1 MLPACGCLPGLSP
14 SLEIERLSE
23 QLEEK
28 ERETKQL
35 MSQPE
40 PEQKEV
46 ALLRRGAAQ
55 KGRAPAASDILCRSL
70 ADETHQLRRTLA
82 ATAHMCQH
90 LAGRLDARQRAGGD
104 AGERS
109 PEPACAD
116 GDGSVHAVVAKLREE
131 NRLLKQKVT
140 HVEDLNAKWQR
151 YDASRDEYVRGLHAQ
166 LRGLQAPLEPERP
179 SPPELM
185 RKEISRLNT
194 QLEEKINDCAEA
206 RRELE
211 ATRRARDAAL
221 ERVQMLE
228 QQILA
233 YKDDFT
239 SERVDRERAQSRIQ
253 ELEERVALLQ
263 RQVPCK
269 QVEWRPISSG
279 PGWAF
284 SSCSFHRFQSL
295 SASAETLILCS
306 GQSHG
311 ARCLGP
317 GGRKPPVVPCV
328 SVEDVG
334 VVACDLRGGCR
345 ACPAP
350 RGRVLGLRL
359 PTGSFVHVCP
369 LLAVLQGPWS
379 PCHTHAAPEAPGVCW
394 RPPAHSPCAR
404 RWAVQAGRP
413 RSSLW
418 APCRPATGGASW
430 EAGPGWELTV
440 SHCRTRAPTRLFPVP
455 PWFRPE
461 HPIHI
466 LLRG

>member
-1 MLPACGCLPGLSP
+1 MSSGNAGSGGREGAPRAAAALCGLYHEAGQRLRRLQDQLAARDVLIARLRARLAALEGDTAP
-14 SLEIERLSE
+14 SLVDALLEQVARFREQLRQRDGGAAEAALRQKLLGSWGPSLLVSTQEEIERLSE

-40 PEQKEV
+40 REQKEV

-90 LAGRLDARQRAGGD
+90 LAECLDARQRAKGD

-109 PEPACAD
+109 PEPAPAD
-116 GDGSVHAVVAKLREE
+116 GDGSVHAVVAKLQEE

-211 ATRRARDAAL
+211 AVRRARDAAL

-263 RQVPCK
+263 RQDPGAHTPLPCSSLVPPRAPDTHPP
-269 QVEWRPISSG
+269 EGLAPWRGGDAELTPEPPFVVGGSHPQCPI
-279 PGWAF
+279 
-284 SSCSFHRFQSL
+284 
-295 SASAETLILCS
+295 
-306 GQSHG
+306 
-311 ARCLGP
+311 
-317 GGRKPPVVPCV
+317 
-328 SVEDVG
+328 
-334 VVACDLRGGCR
+334 LRGCGPHWWTEGWPGLPR
-345 ACPAP
+345 PGACAP
-350 RGRVLGLRL
+350 SGL
-359 PTGSFVHVCP
+359 
-369 LLAVLQGPWS
+369 
-379 PCHTHAAPEAPGVCW
+379 
-394 RPPAHSPCAR
+394 
-404 RWAVQAGRP
+404 
-413 RSSLW
+413 
-418 APCRPATGGASW
+418 
-430 EAGPGWELTV
+430 
-440 SHCRTRAPTRLFPVP
+440 
-455 PWFRPE
+455 
-461 HPIHI
+461 
-466 LLRG
+466 